1 VKALVTGS
9 SGHLGEAL
17 VRSLQ
22 AAGRAVLGIDVKPSS
37 FTGVV
42 GDIADPRLVRECM
55 RGIDTVFHT
64 ATLHKPHV
72 ATHSLQDF
80 IDTNISGTGLLLDA
94 AVSAGVRQFVFT
106 STTSVYGNAMR
117 PEAGQSAVW
126 VDEALSPV
134 PRNIYGV
141 SKRAAEDLCE
151 LNWRRHEL
159 PCIVL
164 RTSRFFPEEDDQ
176 REVREAFSGDN
187 TKANEFLYRR
197 VDIADVVDAHLLA
210 EQRAAELG
218 FGRYIISAPSPFRR
232 EDLARLRHAAPAVL
246 AERVPEYQA
255 IYAALGWR
263 MFEGIDRVYD
273 SSAAQRDLRW
283 QPTFDFR
290 HVLALAAAGDLP
302 RSELAAAVG
311 SKGYHEQVFEDGP
324 FPVD

>member
-1 VKALVTGS
+1 MRALVTGS

-17 VRSLQ
+17 VRKLQ
-22 AAGRAVLGIDVKPSS
+22 AAGRVVLGIDVKPSA

-42 GDIADPRLVRECM
+42 GDIAEPGLVKDCM
-55 RGIDTVFHT
+55 GGVDTVFHT

-80 IDTNISGTGLLLDA
+80 IDTNISGTGVLLDA
-94 AVSAGVRQFVFT
+94 AVRAGVKQFVFT
-106 STTSVYGNAMR
+106 STTSVYGHAMR
-117 PEAGQSAVW
+117 PPADQPAVW
-126 VDEALSPV
+126 VDEAVSPV

-151 LNWRRHEL
+151 LFQRRHGL

-187 TKANEFLYRR
+187 TKTNEFLYRR
-197 VDIADVVDAHLLA
+197 VDIADVVEAHLLA
-210 EQRAAELG
+210 EQRAAQLG

-246 AERVPEYQA
+246 EERVPEYRA
-255 IYAALGWR
+255 IYESLGWR

-283 QPTFDFR
+283 RPTFDFR
-290 HVLALAAAGDLP
+290 HVLSLAAAGELP

-324 FPVD
+324 FPVE